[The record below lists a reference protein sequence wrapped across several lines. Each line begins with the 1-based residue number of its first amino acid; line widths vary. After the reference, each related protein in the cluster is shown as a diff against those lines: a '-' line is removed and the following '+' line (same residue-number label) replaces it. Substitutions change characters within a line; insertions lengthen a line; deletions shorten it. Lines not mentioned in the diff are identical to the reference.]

1 MPEWRPQDV
10 GDLAVARSSGNGL
23 WFVSGTLVAL
33 GNGRQLARISGVEEV
48 ILERQLSETPASQT
62 AVTRLTS
69 STSELRQAL
78 GTITHSASLIVRSSL
93 FFTKFAAPSER
104 LREFRYRPTTPVRKV
119 DAILVPAARVVM
131 SRDDMGRLVLS
142 RKRGGREVTT
152 MVEDAPQRKGGRL
165 DTGWTFVGKRMTK
178 QGTVAGVAVVERYDY
193 QVGRKGGNWRWTRVG
208 KCPAWYGQGQCAMFL
223 NGRKLQRWETLNK
236 NVSKWMKEEGK
247 RTGLGVNDVEEGG
260 DEEQEKPRRK
270 FLGIF

>member
-10 GDLAVARSSGNGL
+10 SDLAVARSSGSGL

-48 ILERQLSETPASQT
+48 ILERHLSKTPPSQT
-62 AVTRLTS
+62 SITRLTS
-69 STSELRQAL
+69 STPELRRAL
-78 GTITHSASLIVRSSL
+78 GAVTHSASLIVRSSL
-93 FFTKFAAPSER
+93 FYTKFAAPSER

-152 MVEDAPQRKGGRL
+152 MVQDAPERKDGKL
-165 DTGWTFVGKRMTK
+165 ETGWTFVGKRMTK
-178 QGTVAGVAVVERYDY
+178 QGAVAGVAVVERYDY
-193 QVGRKGGNWRWTRVG
+193 QVGRKGGNWRWIRVG

-223 NGRKLQRWETLNK
+223 NGRKLRRWEPLDK
-236 NVSKWMKEEGK
+236 NVKKWMEEEGR
-247 RTGLGVNDVEEGG
+247 RTGLGVDDVEEGN
-260 DEEQEKPRRK
+260 DAQEKPRRK